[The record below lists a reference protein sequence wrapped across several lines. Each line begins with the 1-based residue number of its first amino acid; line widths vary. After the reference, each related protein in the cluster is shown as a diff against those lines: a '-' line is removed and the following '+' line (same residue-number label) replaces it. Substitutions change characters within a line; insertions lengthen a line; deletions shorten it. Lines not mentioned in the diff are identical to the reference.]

1 MRTAGT
7 TEANQAGSKVIVR
20 LQGPCYVRRM
30 TIRSYFVCK
39 QGPRPLV
46 AATTVLVAAVLLTGC
61 NSPADTAPGSAP
73 AASASASASAE
84 ASAVAGAYGLQQ
96 VDGRGVSASDTELV
110 LRTAKGERTFQIKE
124 EDLEAIDPKHFNSH
138 VGVPS
143 LGFRVYY
150 RTEGGVDRVVS
161 VEEIEGS
168 TLGFD

>member
-1 MRTAGT
+1 MRTEGF
-7 TEANQAGSKVIVR
+7 TEADQARANAIVR
-20 LQGPCYVRRM
+20 LQGLCYVRRM
-30 TIRSYFVCK
+30 KMRSCFVCK
-39 QGPRPLV
+39 QDPRPLV
-46 AATTVLVAAVLLTGC
+46 AATTVLIAAVLLTGC

-73 AASASASASAE
+73 AASASAGTG
-84 ASAVAGAYGLQQ
+84 AVAGANGLQQ

-110 LRTAKGERTFQIKE
+110 LRTAEGERTFQIKE
-124 EDLEAIDPKHFNSH
+124 EDLQAIDPAHYNSH

-161 VEEIEGS
+161 VEEIAGS

>member
-1 MRTAGT
+1 
-7 TEANQAGSKVIVR
+7 
-20 LQGPCYVRRM
+20 M
-30 TIRSYFVCK
+30 TMRSYFVCK
-39 QGPRPLV
+39 QCPRPLV
-46 AATTVLVAAVLLTGC
+46 AATTVLMAAVLLAGC
-61 NSPADTAPGSAP
+61 SSPAGTAPDSAP
-73 AASASASASAE
+73 AVNASAGT
-84 ASAVAGAYGLQQ
+84 SAVAGANGLQQ

-110 LRTAKGERTFQIKE
+110 LRTAEGERTFQIKE

>member
-1 MRTAGT
+1 M
-7 TEANQAGSKVIVR
+7 K
-20 LQGPCYVRRM
+20 M
-30 TIRSYFVCK
+30 RSYFVCK
-39 QGPRPLV
+39 QGLRPLLG
-46 AATTVLVAAVLLTGC
+46 ATTVLMAAVLLTGC
-61 NSPADTAPGSAP
+61 NSPADTTPNSAP
-73 AASASASASAE
+73 AASASANTSASADT
-84 ASAVAGAYGLQQ
+84 SAVAGTSGLQQ

-110 LRTAKGERTFQIKE
+110 LRTAQGERTFQIKE
-124 EDLEAIDPKHFNSH
+124 EDLQAIDPAHYNSH